1 MEAGRAEMKAVI
13 LVGGE
18 GTRLRP
24 LTCNIHKAMV
34 PVLNKPFLEHMIH
47 YLRGYGVDDII
58 PTLCHLPEHI
68 KDYFADGSK
77 FGVKLSYVIEE
88 SPLGTAGAV
97 KNAKSYLDD
106 LFFVFNGDI
115 LTDIDLRAM
124 LSFHRGRKAK
134 ATIAL
139 TPVEDPTFYGV
150 VETDLQ
156 GKVKRFVEKPSRE
169 EVTTN
174 LINAGIY
181 ILDQEIL
188 QDIPT
193 NTPFMFERHLFP
205 ALLAKGVPIYGFPSR
220 AYWIDIGTPEK
231 YLQMHHELLQGKS
244 TATLCSQ
251 IRDKGISRQ
260 ALIHPTA
267 EIEGSVI
274 IGSGCSIGP
283 GVRIVGP
290 AVIGEGSKI
299 LDQAK
304 IEGAVL
310 WRNVQI
316 GKQATLKD
324 CIVGDNSFIGDGSF
338 IALGSVIGDN
348 IIINQGSHLS
358 PGTKIWPD
366 TRI

>member
-1 MEAGRAEMKAVI
+1 MKAVI

-24 LTCNIHKAMV
+24 LTCNAHKAMV

-47 YLRGYGVDDII
+47 YLRGFGINDII
-58 PTLCHLPEHI
+58 LTLCHLPEYI
-68 KDYFADGSK
+68 KGYFADGSR

-97 KNAKSYLDD
+97 KNAESYLDD

-115 LTDIDLRAM
+115 FTDIDLGAM
-124 LSFHRGRKAK
+124 LSFHRQRKAK

-150 VETDLQ
+150 VETNLQ
-156 GKVKRFVEKPSRE
+156 GRVKSFVEKPSWE
-169 EVTTN
+169 EATTN

-205 ALLAKGVPIYGFPSR
+205 ALLAKGVPIYSFPSH

-231 YLQMHHELLQGKS
+231 YLQLHHELLQEKS
-244 TATLCSQ
+244 TAALCSQ
-251 IRDKGISRQ
+251 IKDKAISHQ

-267 EIEGSVI
+267 VVEGSVI
-274 IGSGCSIGP
+274 IGSGCSIGS
-283 GVRIVGP
+283 GVRIKGP

-299 LDQAK
+299 LNQAT

-324 CIVGDNSFIGDGSF
+324 CIVGDNSFIGDGSS
-338 IALGSVIGDN
+338 IAQGSVIGDN
-348 IIINQGSHLS
+348 VIITPGSHLS

>member
-1 MEAGRAEMKAVI
+1 MKAVI

-34 PVLNKPFLEHMIH
+34 PILNKPFLEHMLH

-58 PTLCHLPEHI
+58 LTLCHLPEHI

-77 FGVKLSYVIEE
+77 FEVKLSYVIEE

-97 KNAKSYLDD
+97 KNAETHLDD

-115 LTDIDLRAM
+115 FTDIDLQAM
-124 LSFHRGRKAK
+124 LSFHRERKAT

-139 TPVEDPTFYGV
+139 TPVEDPTLYGV

-156 GKVKRFVEKPSRE
+156 GRVKRFVEKPSWE

-181 ILDQEIL
+181 ILDREIL

-205 ALLAKGVPIYGFPSR
+205 GLLAKGVPIYGFPSH

-231 YLQMHHELLQGKS
+231 YLQLHHELLQEKS
-244 TATLCSQ
+244 TAALCSQ
-251 IRDKGISRQ
+251 IRDKEISPK

-283 GVRIVGP
+283 GVRIKGP

-299 LDQAK
+299 LNHAT
-304 IEGAVL
+304 IERTVL
-310 WRNVQI
+310 WRNVQV
-316 GKQATLKD
+316 GKQVTLKD

-338 IALGSVIGDN
+338 IAQGSVIGDN
-348 IIINQGSHLS
+348 VIINQGGHLS